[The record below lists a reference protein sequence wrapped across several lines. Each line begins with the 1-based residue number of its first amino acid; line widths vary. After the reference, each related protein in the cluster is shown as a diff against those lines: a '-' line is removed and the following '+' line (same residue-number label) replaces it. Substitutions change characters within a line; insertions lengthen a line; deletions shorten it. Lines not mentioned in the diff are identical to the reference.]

1 MGKTPP
7 RPGLENAAW
16 VTIPNKLSV
25 QELKSFCES
34 VENLFRLNPY
44 LKIKSWQTKD
54 SHNAHVRWENHSS
67 HHVFLVDTDIS
78 VDSNHQEIKIEYK
91 NGPKKQTLLIVNAVS
106 RGSELIIIDD
116 YGENTHTSYAEI
128 DKSLNAWGESLK
140 QFFNH
145 YAVIKYVPFVRL
157 LINKVWI
164 RMNPMARR
172 ITYILFVITTVELI
186 ALLLFVIAMLLKS

>member
-1 MGKTPP
+1 MGDAPP
-7 RPGLENAAW
+7 RSGLENAAW
-16 VTIPNKLSV
+16 VTIPNKLNS
-25 QELKSFCES
+25 QELKAFCEN
-34 VENLFRLNPY
+34 VERVFRLNPY
-44 LKIKSWQTKD
+44 LKIISWQTKD
-54 SHNAHVRWENHSS
+54 NHTAHVRWENHSS
-67 HHVFLVDTDIS
+67 HHVFLVDADIS
-78 VDSNHQEIKIEYK
+78 VNSNNQEINIEYHA
-91 NGPKKQTLLIVNAVS
+91 GPKKQTLFILNAVNK
-106 RGSELIIIDD
+106 GSELIIIDD

-145 YAVIKYVPFVRL
+145 YAVIKHIPFVKF

-186 ALLLFVIAMLLKS
+186 ALVLFVIAMIVKA